1 MATILLIGTDDALL
15 EGLAQVLAASG
26 HVPHIVAT
34 VADGM
39 ELALASAPLAVL
51 VETRLA
57 ISEPDVFRTPLARG
71 GALLLYR
78 GDDSPPGVLPPAFQ
92 RLVLADL
99 SLPLERHRMLALIQR
114 MAERARATGR
124 RDAPPEHHAG

>member
-26 HVPHIVAT
+26 HVPSIVGT
-34 VADGM
+34 VAEGM
-39 ELALASAPLAVL
+39 DLAATNAPLAVL

-57 ISEPDVFRTPLARG
+57 IAEPDVFRTPLARG

-78 GDDSPPGVLPPAFQ
+78 SDDSAPSVLPPSFQ
-92 RLVLADL
+92 RLPTPNLRLVE
-99 SLPLERHRMLALIQR
+99 PTTPERREA
-114 MAERARATGR
+114 
-124 RDAPPEHHAG
+124 

>member
-26 HVPHIVAT
+26 HAPTIVGT
-34 VADGM
+34 VAEGM
-39 ELALASAPLAVL
+39 ELAVSHAPLAVL

-57 ISEPDVFRTPLARG
+57 MTEPDVFRTPVARG

-78 GDDSPPGVLPPAFQ
+78 SDDSAPSVLPPAFQ

-99 SLPLERHRMLALIQR
+99 SLPLERHRMLALIRR
-114 MAERARATGR
+114 MAERVNATGR
-124 RDAPPEHHAG
+124 RDTPPEHHAS